1 MTFALDPHIHR
12 VWRTPNILQFGVEE
26 PVLTLTDLTNAEER
40 MLVALEA
47 GISLSGLE
55 LVATRAGGD
64 AAGID
69 EFLARVS
76 PVLTSAV
83 ECEAEQKADAPVIVI
98 DGRGPTAARLAQIL
112 RESGLDVRSG
122 PAWSDPAVDHARVAV
137 IIGAF
142 ALEPGRH
149 QRWLRR
155 DIPHLPIVFGDRTVA
170 IGPLVEPGA
179 GPCVGCGERL
189 RTDADPD
196 WPAMAS
202 QLCARPVRNETSL
215 LSSSVASAAS
225 WFVNDRVRNGSLRM
239 TSRILTIDSET
250 GVRSERD
257 LPPHEDCG
265 CRALPGTGKAD
276 AKRGG
281 RPDFRPETR

>member
-83 ECEAEQKADAPVIVI
+83 EREAEQKADAPVVVI
-98 DGRGPTAARLAQIL
+98 DGRGPTGALLAQIL

-122 PAWSDPAVDHARVAV
+122 PAWSDPAV
-137 IIGAF
+137 
-142 ALEPGRH
+142 
-149 QRWLRR
+149 
-155 DIPHLPIVFGDRTVA
+155 
-170 IGPLVEPGA
+170 
-179 GPCVGCGERL
+179 
-189 RTDADPD
+189 
-196 WPAMAS
+196 
-202 QLCARPVRNETSL
+202 
-215 LSSSVASAAS
+215 
-225 WFVNDRVRNGSLRM
+225 
-239 TSRILTIDSET
+239 
-250 GVRSERD
+250 
-257 LPPHEDCG
+257 
-265 CRALPGTGKAD
+265 
-276 AKRGG
+276 
-281 RPDFRPETR
+281 